1 MIKKIMPIRI
11 KIMSI
16 SNETGVINRD
26 PSYFTL
32 AETNLMVIYNP
43 GTRLGLIE
51 ELKAM
56 MKYLSPEETEL
67 HDLTL
72 STLRKLERM
81 TDTAFAALD
90 LEIDGL

>member
-1 MIKKIMPIRI
+1 MTHPI
-11 KIMSI
+11 
-16 SNETGVINRD
+16 
-26 PSYFTL
+26 FTL

-43 GTRLGLIE
+43 GSRLGLIE

-56 MKYLSPEETEL
+56 MKYLSPEETDL
-67 HDLTL
+67 QALTL
-72 STLRKLERM
+72 STLGKLERL

>member
-1 MIKKIMPIRI
+1 MTHSP
-11 KIMSI
+11 
-16 SNETGVINRD
+16 
-26 PSYFTL
+26 FTL

-56 MKYLSPEETEL
+56 MKYLSTEETDL
-67 HDLTL
+67 QALTL
-72 STLRKLERM
+72 STLGKLERL

-90 LEIDGL
+90 LEIDGF

>member
-1 MIKKIMPIRI
+1 MTHPI
-11 KIMSI
+11 
-16 SNETGVINRD
+16 
-26 PSYFTL
+26 FTL
-32 AETNLMVIYNP
+32 AETNLVVIYNP

-56 MKYLSPEETEL
+56 MTYLSPEETDL

-72 STLRKLERM
+72 STLRKLERL

-90 LEIDGL
+90 LKIDGL

>member
-1 MIKKIMPIRI
+1 MTHPI
-11 KIMSI
+11 
-16 SNETGVINRD
+16 
-26 PSYFTL
+26 FTL
-32 AETNLMVIYNP
+32 AETNLVVIYNP

-56 MKYLSPEETEL
+56 MTYLSPEETDL
-67 HDLTL
+67 HDLTM
-72 STLRKLERM
+72 STLRKLERL

>member
-1 MIKKIMPIRI
+1 MTHPI
-11 KIMSI
+11 
-16 SNETGVINRD
+16 
-26 PSYFTL
+26 FTL
-32 AETNLMVIYNP
+32 AETNLVVIYNP

-56 MKYLSPEETEL
+56 MKYLSPEETDL
-67 HDLTL
+67 QALTL

>member
-1 MIKKIMPIRI
+1 MTH
-11 KIMSI
+11 S
-16 SNETGVINRD
+16 T
-26 PSYFTL
+26 FTL

-56 MKYLSPEETEL
+56 MNYLSPEETDL

-72 STLRKLERM
+72 STLRKLERL
-81 TDTAFAALD
+81 TDTAFAALE

>member
-1 MIKKIMPIRI
+1 MTHPI
-11 KIMSI
+11 
-16 SNETGVINRD
+16 
-26 PSYFTL
+26 FTL

-43 GTRLGLIE
+43 GSRLGLIE

-56 MKYLSPEETEL
+56 MKYLSPEETDL
-67 HDLTL
+67 QALTL
-72 STLRKLERM
+72 STLGKLERM

>member
-1 MIKKIMPIRI
+1 MTHP
-11 KIMSI
+11 
-16 SNETGVINRD
+16 T
-26 PSYFTL
+26 FTL

-56 MKYLSPEETEL
+56 MNYLSPEETDL
-67 HDLTL
+67 QALTL
-72 STLRKLERM
+72 STLGKLERL

-90 LEIDGL
+90 LEIDGF

>member
-1 MIKKIMPIRI
+1 
-11 KIMSI
+11 
-16 SNETGVINRD
+16 
-26 PSYFTL
+26 
-32 AETNLMVIYNP
+32 MVIYNP

-56 MKYLSPEETEL
+56 MKYLSPEETDL
-67 HDLTL
+67 QALTL
-72 STLRKLERM
+72 STLGKLERL

>member
-1 MIKKIMPIRI
+1 MAHP
-11 KIMSI
+11 
-16 SNETGVINRD
+16 T
-26 PSYFTL
+26 FTL

-56 MKYLSPEETEL
+56 MTYLSPEETDL
-67 HDLTL
+67 HDLTM

-81 TDTAFAALD
+81 TDAAFAALD

>member
-1 MIKKIMPIRI
+1 MTHSP
-11 KIMSI
+11 
-16 SNETGVINRD
+16 
-26 PSYFTL
+26 FTL
-32 AETNLMVIYNP
+32 AGTNLMVIYNP

-90 LEIDGL
+90 LEIDGF